1 MDERATKTERR
12 AGRRPEEEALG
23 GLNSRSRGETR
34 REEGC
39 LIDDSHRILTLAF
52 ASEFFLALLLVFC

>member
-12 AGRRPEEEALG
+12 AGGRPEEEALR

-34 REEGC
+34 KEGS
-39 LIDDSHRILTLAF
+39 LVDDSHRILTLAF
-52 ASEFFLALLLVFC
+52 ASEFFPGLLLVFC